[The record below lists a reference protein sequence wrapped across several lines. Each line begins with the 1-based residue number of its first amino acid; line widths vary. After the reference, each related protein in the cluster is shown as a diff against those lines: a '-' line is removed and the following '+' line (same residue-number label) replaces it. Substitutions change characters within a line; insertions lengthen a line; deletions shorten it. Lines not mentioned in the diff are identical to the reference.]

1 MSSSLAEIDESRG
14 RIQAAA
20 DDERRRIERDL
31 HDGAQ
36 QRLVALRIKIEL
48 AEELLREDPAKG
60 LSRLHLLGDEVTD
73 TLDEIRS
80 IARGVY
86 PSLLAERGLPEALHA
101 AALRAPMET
110 HVSPDGVGRY
120 PQAVESAVYFCCLEA
135 LQNAAKH
142 APGASR
148 VTVDLHEDDRLRF
161 EVSDDGEGFDVR
173 ASADGMGL
181 TNMRDRLEA
190 VGGTLRDP
198 VGAGAGVADRGERPA
213 ALGGG
218 RGVLERRLAAQ
229 RLHPQEQQHRQQH
242 HRERPAGGGRRSPRH
257 QQERRSAPPPRRRS
271 GAPAATVPAG
281 CGRATAARV
290 GPASQAAATITTP

>member
-36 QRLVALRIKIEL
+36 QRLVALRIKLEL
-48 AEELLREDPAKG
+48 AEELVREDPARG
-60 LSRLHLLGDEVTD
+60 LPRLHLLGDEVTE

-101 AALRAPMET
+101 AALRAPTET
-110 HVSPDGVGRY
+110 RVSPDGVGRY

-148 VTVDLHEDDRLRF
+148 VTVELHEDDRLRF

-173 ASADGMGL
+173 AA
-181 TNMRDRLEA
+181 
-190 VGGTLRDP
+190 P
-198 VGAGAGVADRGERPA
+198 RP
-213 ALGGG
+213 G
-218 RGVLERRLAAQ
+218 RG
-229 RLHPQEQQHRQQH
+229 
-242 HRERPAGGGRRSPRH
+242 
-257 QQERRSAPPPRRRS
+257 
-271 GAPAATVPAG
+271 
-281 CGRATAARV
+281 
-290 GPASQAAATITTP
+290 